1 MGHEVSDSIFTN
13 NDFQRFDSCLR
24 EETAQLADWFRTE
37 QFNMQSGVGGFEIEA
52 WLVDHNGK
60 PAPLN
65 QVFLERLDEPLV
77 VPELSSFNIELN
89 IPQLPL
95 YGTFLRQMNNNLE
108 DLWKRCQR
116 TATELDVKVMLIGIL
131 PTISIHDLTLE
142 HMSCR
147 KRFRAINEQIF
158 LRRHGRPIQLDIH
171 GTETLQLTHPNVM
184 LEAAATSFQTH
195 LQVATSE
202 AVAFFNAALIIS
214 APMVAVSANS
224 PLLFGKELWHET
236 RIPLFEQ
243 SVALA
248 GGEHSNDPSH
258 RRVSFGSSYIQD
270 SFLELFIENL
280 THYPPLLP
288 SDLREETTKLPHLRL
303 HNSTIWRWNRPLI
316 GFEVDGTPHLRIEH
330 RVMPAGPSIPD
341 TIANAALYYG
351 LIYGLAR
358 IQPPVSMSLDF
369 GQCRANFY
377 AAARDGLRAEV
388 IWLNGQRL
396 SLRKLLLEN
405 LLPLARR
412 ELLALK
418 IDAGDAHAYLDI
430 ITARVESGHTGADW
444 QRHFFNRCGFDPNV
458 LTLAYLDHQQS
469 GRPVHEWAF

>member
-147 KRFRAINEQIF
+147 KRF
-158 LRRHGRPIQLDIH
+158 
-171 GTETLQLTHPNVM
+171 
-184 LEAAATSFQTH
+184 S
-195 LQVATSE
+195 
-202 AVAFFNAALIIS
+202 
-214 APMVAVSANS
+214 
-224 PLLFGKELWHET
+224 
-236 RIPLFEQ
+236 
-243 SVALA
+243 
-248 GGEHSNDPSH
+248 
-258 RRVSFGSSYIQD
+258 
-270 SFLELFIENL
+270 
-280 THYPPLLP
+280 
-288 SDLREETTKLPHLRL
+288 
-303 HNSTIWRWNRPLI
+303 
-316 GFEVDGTPHLRIEH
+316 
-330 RVMPAGPSIPD
+330 
-341 TIANAALYYG
+341 
-351 LIYGLAR
+351 
-358 IQPPVSMSLDF
+358 
-369 GQCRANFY
+369 
-377 AAARDGLRAEV
+377 
-388 IWLNGQRL
+388 
-396 SLRKLLLEN
+396 
-405 LLPLARR
+405 
-412 ELLALK
+412 
-418 IDAGDAHAYLDI
+418 
-430 ITARVESGHTGADW
+430 
-444 QRHFFNRCGFDPNV
+444 
-458 LTLAYLDHQQS
+458 LAYFLKSSISSSIGGGTDTLILA
-469 GRPVHEWAF
+469 VH